1 MGHFHLFMFIFLKH
15 FAVAVTSL
23 KKGEGV
29 KVTIWVASWRVETE
43 TTKEHKQQDPEID
56 ALHHV
61 LADGKINFH
70 IFITDKEMSK
80 IVCIMRKTTSMA
92 KISANVDYLTK
103 MLLTS
108 RRIFATWLELFNKW
122 QLSILVVRKKNAK
135 EATYFPCFLTFFKGQ
150 EGFGYSETLE
160 NLLSSYFSQ
169 LVNCVSTFKYEYA
182 MQVNKL

>member
-70 IFITDKEMSK
+70 IFITDKEISK

-92 KISANVDYLTK
+92 KSMLIIWQKCCWHQEEYL
-103 MLLTS
+103 LLD
-108 RRIFATWLELFNKW
+108 
-122 QLSILVVRKKNAK
+122 
-135 EATYFPCFLTFFKGQ
+135 FLTW
-150 EGFGYSETLE
+150 
-160 NLLSSYFSQ
+160 
-169 LVNCVSTFKYEYA
+169 V
-182 MQVNKL
+182 M

>member
-70 IFITDKEMSK
+70 IFITDKEISK

-92 KISANVDYLTK
+92 KV
-103 MLLTS
+103 
-108 RRIFATWLELFNKW
+108 IFFC
-122 QLSILVVRKKNAK
+122 S
-135 EATYFPCFLTFFKGQ
+135 
-150 EGFGYSETLE
+150 
-160 NLLSSYFSQ
+160 
-169 LVNCVSTFKYEYA
+169 
-182 MQVNKL
+182 